1 MILLAQGNT
10 FLFQTIDPVSK
21 NELQFS
27 RFSSWVCVIGEVVQL
42 GHQAGKME
50 PAASEAFSGAA
61 AAAEGQAE
69 LWHGIQAQ
77 LQRRVD

>member
-1 MILLAQGNT
+1 
-10 FLFQTIDPVSK
+10 
-21 NELQFS
+21 
-27 RFSSWVCVIGEVVQL
+27 
-42 GHQAGKME
+42 ME

-61 AAAEGQAE
+61 AAAAAEEQAE

>member
-1 MILLAQGNT
+1 
-10 FLFQTIDPVSK
+10 
-21 NELQFS
+21 
-27 RFSSWVCVIGEVVQL
+27 
-42 GHQAGKME
+42 ME

-61 AAAEGQAE
+61 AAAAEEQAE